1 MLFKHI
7 PIQKKLMRVILIISA
22 AMLLVTCTSFFFYE
36 LYTFRQS
43 TMQKLSTLGEVIA
56 ANSTAALA
64 FNNKEDANEI
74 LSALKA
80 EPHIV
85 AACLYDKNNNLFSK
99 YPASLS
105 NSRFPATIKKEG
117 YHFNLSFLEGF
128 QPVAEDTEQLGTLY
142 LKSDLGDMYVRLRLY
157 GMVTLL
163 VTVVSFLL
171 AYLLSKILQKSI
183 SMPIL
188 ALAETAKIIS
198 ANRDY
203 SIRALKSGNDELGSL
218 TDSFNVMLQQI
229 QDQNNSLNEFNQKL
243 EQSEKLFRA
252 MIEKDTDMKTLATP
266 EGKVFYASPSI
277 TKILGYGNE
286 EFITTPVFE
295 LIHPDD
301 VSGFI
306 EAVTN
311 IVQTPGKFFYRQHR
325 LKHKNGTWI
334 WCEGTI
340 TNMLHEPA
348 VAALVSNF
356 RDITERKQAEENIR
370 TTLKEVS
377 DYKYALD
384 ESSIV
389 AVTDQRGVIKYVND
403 NFCKISKYSRDELI
417 GQDHRI
423 INSGYHP
430 KEFIRNLWVTIAK
443 GKIWK
448 GELKNKAK
456 DGTIYWVDT
465 TIIPFLNGEGKP
477 YQYVAIRADITE
489 RKETEQALNESQ
501 QLLSAIIDNST
512 AVIYVKNLQGQYILV
527 NRRFAE
533 LFHVHMDDILG
544 KTDYD
549 IFPKEQA
556 DAFREMDMR
565 TATADHALTEE
576 ELAPHDDG
584 LHSYISVKSTLRHT
598 NGKPYAIFGISTDIT
613 DLKKA
618 QLEVQKLNE
627 ELEQKVIDRTAELQS
642 ANKELES
649 FTYSV
654 SHDLRS
660 PLRIIDGYADILT
673 TDYKDKLD
681 EEGNRTL
688 NIVKTNARRMGQLI
702 DDLLNLSHTGRKE
715 LVVHL
720 TDMDKL
726 VKAVMEEQLS
736 LTSNTV
742 TVTIGKLEPAPC
754 DSSLLRQ
761 VWINLIT
768 NAIKYSGKQEKPEI
782 QISSLRNKKE
792 VVYSIQDNGVGFDM
806 KYAEKLF
813 GVFQRL
819 HKITEFEG
827 TGIGLAL
834 VHRILVRHRGKIW
847 AESEPG
853 KGAIFYFSLPA
864 VHEGLHG

>member
-1 MLFKHI
+1 
-7 PIQKKLMRVILIISA
+7 
-22 AMLLVTCTSFFFYE
+22 
-36 LYTFRQS
+36 
-43 TMQKLSTLGEVIA
+43 
-56 ANSTAALA
+56 
-64 FNNKEDANEI
+64 
-74 LSALKA
+74 
-80 EPHIV
+80 
-85 AACLYDKNNNLFSK
+85 
-99 YPASLS
+99 
-105 NSRFPATIKKEG
+105 
-117 YHFNLSFLEGF
+117 
-128 QPVAEDTEQLGTLY
+128 
-142 LKSDLGDMYVRLRLY
+142 MYVRLRLY

-171 AYLLSKILQKSI
+171 AYLLSKILQKTI

-188 ALAETAKIIS
+188 ALADTAKIIS

-203 SIRALKSGNDELGSL
+203 SVRAVKSGNDELGSL

-229 QDQNNSLNEFNQKL
+229 QDQNNSLQEFNQKL

-277 TKILGYGNE
+277 TKILGYGNQ

-301 VSGFI
+301 VPGFI
-306 EAVTN
+306 ESVSN
-311 IVQTPGKFFYRQHR
+311 IVQTPGNFFYRQHR

-370 TTLKEVS
+370 RTLKEVS

-389 AVTDQRGVIKYVND
+389 AITDQRGVIKYVND
-403 NFCKISKYSRDELI
+403 NFCKISKYSRGELI

-430 KEFIRNLWVTIAK
+430 KEFIRHLWVTIAK

-533 LFHVHMDDILG
+533 LFHVRMDDIPG

-565 TATADHALTEE
+565 TATAGHPLTEE

-584 LHSYISVKSTLRHT
+584 LHAYISVKSTLRHK

-688 NIVKTNARRMGQLI
+688 TIIKTNARRMGQLI

-726 VKAVMEEQLS
+726 VKAVMDEQLS
-736 LTSNTV
+736 LTRNIV
-742 TVTIGKLEPAPC
+742 TVNIGKLEPAQC

-761 VWINLIT
+761 VWINLIS
-768 NAIKYSGKQEKPEI
+768 NAIKYSGKQERPEI

-792 VVYSIQDNGVGFDM
+792 IVYSIQDNGVGFDM

-819 HKITEFEG
+819 HRVTEFEG

-847 AESEPG
+847 AESEQG
-853 KGAIFYFSLPA
+853 KGAIFYFSLPV
-864 VHEGLHG
+864 VHEDLPG